1 MIGICRITIL
11 YKTSF
16 TDLIRVLSLTV
27 YLYLQTKQMY
37 YSLDLSNLA
46 LALEMLGKYSITT
59 GSSLMFAYT
68 AELYPTVLRNTATGI
83 SNTVSRIGSCI
94 APLLLSLGEC
104 ID

>member
-94 APLLLSLGEC
+94 APLLLSLGKC